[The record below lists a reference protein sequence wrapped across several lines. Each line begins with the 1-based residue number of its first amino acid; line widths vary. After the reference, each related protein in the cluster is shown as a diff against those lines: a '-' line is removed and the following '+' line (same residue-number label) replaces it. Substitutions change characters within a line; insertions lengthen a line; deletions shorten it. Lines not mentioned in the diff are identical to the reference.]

1 MNVQGYSKIKGVLT
15 CALLALS
22 PSLLFS
28 QAEVD
33 SASVNGSDDLTIDYF
48 TILSNPSLDDCAGC
62 PDNGQQSM
70 VRRTSNEP
78 CIRRQPMQ
86 TEFANRLGGEKQGE
100 LIFSGLRPVCIT
112 AGANVSYLIPMDAQC
127 RAIMHNCG
135 ASAYLLSVSFRPDAV
150 GAQAI
155 DIDYGLPTFE
165 VGLQMG
171 DYHHIRLWRKE
182 PALPYHSRIGR
193 LLTLYGGFRR
203 DLFRNDS
210 GRWRIGYTL
219 ENGIGYCTHPYNKH
233 TNADNEIVGSA
244 WNIYI
249 DLGFY
254 TAIKV
259 APQWEIGFG
268 VDYKH
273 YSNSALDRP
282 NKGANNIGLTAR
294 ASYLLAPDAP
304 PLHSLKSTEE
314 FKTRVYVDIAAGLA
328 GKSLLDDWMVNYW
341 ERTPDDPKYRSSHFP
356 IYGAFTCMVAPM
368 WRYCRRYASGI
379 GIDYTYAP
387 YADRLQRLDISRGRT
402 NYSYSRHVIGVSLR
416 HEVFWRRISLGM
428 GIGWYA
434 HRKMGYTAD
443 VDEKPYYETVG
454 VRYTPPI
461 WNDRLYIGYQV
472 KAHFTKADC
481 MQLLAGVR
489 L

>member
-1 MNVQGYSKIKGVLT
+1 
-15 CALLALS
+15 
-22 PSLLFS
+22 
-28 QAEVD
+28 
-33 SASVNGSDDLTIDYF
+33 
-48 TILSNPSLDDCAGC
+48 
-62 PDNGQQSM
+62 
-70 VRRTSNEP
+70 
-78 CIRRQPMQ
+78 
-86 TEFANRLGGEKQGE
+86 
-100 LIFSGLRPVCIT
+100 
-112 AGANVSYLIPMDAQC
+112 
-127 RAIMHNCG
+127 MHNCG
-135 ASAYLLSVSFRPDAV
+135 ASAYSLSVGFRPNAA

-294 ASYLLAPDAP
+294 ASYLLTPDAP

-387 YADRLQRLDISRGRT
+387 YSDRLQRLDISRGRT
-402 NYSYSRHVIGVSLR
+402 NYSYSRHVIGVTLR

>member
-1 MNVQGYSKIKGVLT
+1 MNVQGNSKIKGVLT

-33 SASVNGSDDLTIDYF
+33 SAVNGSDDLTIDYF
-48 TILSNPSLDDCAGC
+48 TTLSNPTLDDCADYPNNGQWSTV
-62 PDNGQQSM
+62 NGQQSM
-70 VRRTSNEP
+70 VRRS
-78 CIRRQPMQ
+78 
-86 TEFANRLGGEKQGE
+86 
-100 LIFSGLRPVCIT
+100 LRPVSIT

-135 ASAYLLSVSFRPDAV
+135 ASAYSLSLGFRPNTA

-171 DYHHIRLWRKE
+171 DYHHIQLWRKE

-219 ENGIGYCTHPYNKH
+219 ENGIGYCTNPYNKH

-387 YADRLQRLDISRGRT
+387 YSDRLQRLDISRGRT
-402 NYSYSRHVIGVSLR
+402 NYSYSRHVIGVTLR